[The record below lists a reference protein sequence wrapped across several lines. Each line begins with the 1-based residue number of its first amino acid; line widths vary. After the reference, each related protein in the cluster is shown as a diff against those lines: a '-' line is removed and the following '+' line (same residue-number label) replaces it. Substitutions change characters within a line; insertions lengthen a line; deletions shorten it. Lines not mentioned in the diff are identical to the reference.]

1 MLVIVGTLPLF
12 VMVPFRRFFEG
23 LSDNMYFIGGAL
35 LFTGVLLFVS
45 DRVRRGGKT
54 EKTARLADALV
65 VGIGQAIALC
75 PGVSRSG
82 MTITTGCFVGFE
94 RKFAVRFS
102 FILSIP
108 AILGANILSIKDAVD
123 AGINWSE
130 MPMYLIGVAVA
141 RGHGLSLHPAAE
153 NDRRPRPLRRVRLL
167 LLDRRRAGAH
177 LYDRIKG

>member
-1 MLVIVGTLPLF
+1 M
-12 VMVPFRRFFEG
+12 
-23 LSDNMYFIGGAL
+23 
-35 LFTGVLLFVS
+35 
-45 DRVRRGGKT
+45 
-54 EKTARLADALV
+54 

-141 RGHGLSLHPAAE
+141 AVTGYLCI
-153 NDRRPRPLRRVRLL
+153 RLL
-167 LLDRRRAGAH
+167 KMIADRGRFGAFAYYCWTVGA
-177 LYDRIKG
+177 LVLIFTIV

>member
-1 MLVIVGTLPLF
+1 
-12 VMVPFRRFFEG
+12 
-23 LSDNMYFIGGAL
+23 
-35 LFTGVLLFVS
+35 
-45 DRVRRGGKT
+45 
-54 EKTARLADALV
+54 
-65 VGIGQAIALC
+65 
-75 PGVSRSG
+75 

-141 RGHGLSLHPAAE
+141 AVTGYLCI
-153 NDRRPRPLRRVRLL
+153 RLL
-167 LLDRRRAGAH
+167 KMIADKGKFGAFAYYCWAVGLLTMA
-177 LYDRIKG
+177 LTFIKG